1 MEDRGEKINYIHIC
15 DLMLMAHHKGQ
26 ILKIKSTNQNFLKLS
41 NILGMQNVVWYK
53 KDFY

>member
-26 ILKIKSTNQNFLKLS
+26 TLKIKTKVQIRIF
-41 NILGMQNVVWYK
+41 
-53 KDFY
+53 